1 MSWDLLCLKP
11 KENTHSN
18 RLWQAVTKQAWNPR
32 KIPTKNSPQQ
42 ARTNWTRKLR
52 QIPIKTSPDKQI
64 QLGSKSKANT
74 HQIRSRRARTNWA

>member
-32 KIPTKNSPQQ
+32 KIPTKIGPNKLEPTEQENQGKYQSKQ
-42 ARTNWTRKLR
+42 APIAKTN
-52 QIPIKTSPDKQI
+52 
-64 QLGSKSKANT
+64 
-74 HQIRSRRARTNWA
+74 